1 MLVPLL
7 VGVLFL
13 VPGVTAVE
21 DKIDGKLLVG
31 KWEPEALPDGVDK
44 MTVEFQK
51 GDKLTLDIEG
61 QGMKQKR
68 QGTYKVDG
76 NKLTIKLDVD
86 GNEVEQERKIVKLT
100 ESQLVTKDEAMN
112 VERKY
117 KKVK

>member
-21 DKIDGKLLVG
+21 DKIDSKFLVG

-44 MTVEFQK
+44 MTVEFHK
-51 GDKLTLDIEG
+51 GDKVTRDLEAR
-61 QGMKQKR
+61 GMKQKM

-76 NKLTIKLDVD
+76 NNLTFKMEIM
-86 GNEVEQERKIVKLT
+86 GNEMEQKRKIVKLT
-100 ESQLVTKDEAMN
+100 ESQLVTKDETMD
-112 VERKY
+112 VERKF